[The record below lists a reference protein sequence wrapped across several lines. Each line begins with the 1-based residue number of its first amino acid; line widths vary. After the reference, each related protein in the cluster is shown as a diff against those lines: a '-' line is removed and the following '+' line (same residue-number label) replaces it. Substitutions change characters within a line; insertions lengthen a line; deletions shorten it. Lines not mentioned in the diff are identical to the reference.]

1 MGRPCR
7 AWIGACVVQSFA
19 HFTWAQAG
27 RKVKDAD
34 LRSALDLLIA
44 ANQPLYMRECGIMSR
59 TQVNLIK
66 AVLSGETRL
75 TSTAVMQEF
84 QLGTPR
90 NVQKA
95 RMALEGNDVIGKTM
109 NGYERL
115 DPGFARWFGREFLG
129 RPIRPFGGT

>member
-1 MGRPCR
+1 
-7 AWIGACVVQSFA
+7 
-19 HFTWAQAG
+19 
-27 RKVKDAD
+27 
-34 LRSALDLLIA
+34 DLLIA